1 MTVLLL
7 VAVIRLSKHREILSQ
22 KGISPTSSSIINDRE
37 FSPGFLYQN
46 PNEKNRIDHLFTN
59 ETSLRDPR
67 GRFEGRHAIV
77 NCDILRRSRSQ
88 LRGKYFREMLRARQF
103 SNARLEK
110 RREKEEKSLSP
121 NASIFPSLSRR
132 HLFTR

>member
-1 MTVLLL
+1 MRDRPIVGRRHS
-7 VAVIRLSKHREILSQ
+7 IIE
-22 KGISPTSSSIINDRE
+22 TSRDPFPKRDLSSIINDRE

-59 ETSLRDPR
+59 EISLRDPR

-121 NASIFPSLSRR
+121 NASILPSLSRR